1 MADYI
6 KLCGKQLGVDV
17 RYVQDHGDTQT
28 FNINRSTHTVKLNV
42 AKTMTLQIMADYFC
56 TLNWGRKLH
65 YVDDAAVQKLAPY
78 CLILIHLC
86 TRRLKNSP
94 GAYEKIGALK
104 YDGFGVQ
111 DDVNPIDV
119 CNLYMLSSPS
129 VNAVLKIVN
138 ESKTLLEFVDKLHQT
153 VIGKEIDVVYETDQK
168 SVTSEDT
175 EQTEDTE
182 DTEQTEETEE
192 IPATLT
198 QTSPQKKQRQKTPPA
213 SPQKKQSK
221 RTPPVSSP
229 QKKQRQK
236 TPAAASPQKKQSKKS
251 EKKRKTPAASSP
263 SHVVL
268 YGSVEYAFG
277 CGQSDGD
284 VIQPDAYTGKLID
297 ALVGVMDPPPPEDHP
312 LLGTLLQ
319 TPMVVWEGDECI
331 GSATLENVLAY
342 KKLHT
347 AYMAVKDK
355 FIQC

>member
-1 MADYI
+1 M
-6 KLCGKQLGVDV
+6 CGKQLGVDV

-56 TLNWGRKLH
+56 TLNWGRKLY

-198 QTSPQKKQRQKTPPA
+198 QTSPQKKQ
-213 SPQKKQSK
+213 SK
-221 RTPPVSSP
+221 RTPVS
-229 QKKQRQK
+229 
-236 TPAAASPQKKQSKKS
+236 SPQKKQSKKS

-284 VIQPDAYTGKLID
+284 AIQPDAYTGKLID
-297 ALVGVMDPPPPEDHP
+297 VLVGVMDPPPPEDHP